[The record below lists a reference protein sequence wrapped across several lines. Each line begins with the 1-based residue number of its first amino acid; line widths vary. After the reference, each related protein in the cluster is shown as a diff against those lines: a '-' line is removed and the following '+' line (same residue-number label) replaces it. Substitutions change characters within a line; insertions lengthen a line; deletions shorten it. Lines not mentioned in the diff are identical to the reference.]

1 MKIRRPNDIG
11 AAVKEARRKRGM
23 NQTELAARLEVNRES
38 VSRLE
43 TGDPGIT
50 LGIVLRALSVLGLTL
65 ALDNEAATPEPARSA
80 QAAGGK
86 ARPRIS
92 IDEIVDD

>member
-1 MKIRRPNDIG
+1 MKIRRPNDVG
-11 AAVKEARRKRGM
+11 AAVREARRTQGM
-23 NQTELAARLEVNRES
+23 NQTELATRLEVNRES

-43 TGDPGIT
+43 SGDPGIT
-50 LGIVLRALSVLGLTL
+50 LGIVLRALNVLGLSL
-65 ALDNEAATPEPARSA
+65 ALEHEAAPQAR
-80 QAAGGK
+80 AAKPSEGK

>member
-1 MKIRRPNDIG
+1 MNIRRPNDLG

-43 TGDPGIT
+43 RGDPGIT
-50 LGIVLRALSVLGLTL
+50 LGIVLRALSVLGLSL
-65 ALDNEAATPEPARSA
+65 ALEDEAAMPERAPSR
-80 QAAGGK
+80 AAEGK

>member
-11 AAVKEARRKRGM
+11 AAIKEARRKRDM
-23 NQTELAARLEVNRES
+23 NQTELASRLEVNRES

-43 TGDPGIT
+43 CGDPEIT
-50 LGIVLRALSVLGLTL
+50 LDIVLRALNVLGLSL
-65 ALDNEAATPEPARSA
+65 ALEDETAALDRTPKPSE
-80 QAAGGK
+80 GK
-86 ARPRIS
+86 FRPRIS

>member
-1 MKIRRPNDIG
+1 MNIRRPNDLG
-11 AAVKEARRKRGM
+11 AAVKEARRKQGM

-43 TGDPGIT
+43 RGDPGIT
-50 LGIVLRALSVLGLTL
+50 LGIVLRALNILGLSL
-65 ALDNEAATPEPARSA
+65 ALEDETTPQPRAPSKPAE
-80 QAAGGK
+80 GK
-86 ARPRIS
+86 SRPRIS